1 MSALGSSSMSCPAD
15 QTLPAV
21 ALRSTTARARLALK
35 SSSAARVS
43 AIRPALKALR
53 LVSRSKLTVPM
64 LSASDVL
71 ISGMPVSSN
80 KRDLARGLGQL
91 AAEIW
96 MGDADQRLG
105 ALLGRLAA
113 QVDGAMLGD
122 DPFDVHAH
130 VRHHRHFRHDAGD
143 RALLGRRLDGNDRLA
158 AAGERGAFDEV
169 ELPTRAAVFVIAD
182 ELGIDLA
189 VKIDLDRGVDRDEVV
204 VLGDD
209 ADVVD

>member
-35 SSSAARVS
+35 SSSAAMVS

-64 LSASDVL
+64 LSASEVL
-71 ISGMPVSSN
+71 MSGMPGSSDQ
-80 KRDLARGLGQL
+80 RDLARSLGQL
-91 AAEIW
+91 AAEIG

-113 QVDGAMLGD
+113 EVDGAVLGD

-130 VRHHRHFRHDAGD
+130 VGHHRDLRDNAGD
-143 RALLGRRLDGNDRLA
+143 RALLRRRLDGDDRLA
-158 AAGERGAFDEV
+158 AVGER
-169 ELPTRAAVFVIAD
+169 
-182 ELGIDLA
+182 
-189 VKIDLDRGVDRDEVV
+189 
-204 VLGDD
+204 
-209 ADVVD
+209 